1 MSSGRFA
8 IATHALAML
17 SQLEDGYPSE
27 HVAQSINTH
36 PVFLRRVMKSLCTAG
51 LVEAREGFGGGYR
64 LARPAC
70 EIALSEVYLATE
82 PAGPIPPSPS
92 EPNDAC
98 RIGGGMRVA
107 FAEAARAANESLLE
121 GLAKQTIADIA
132 ARAKLEVQKSEKRRP
147 SQSKKSVESRRYTMA
162 SSKNVLEVGDANFD
176 SEVLKADLPVL
187 VDFGAAW
194 CGPCKALAPIVAK
207 IADENVGKYKVV
219 AIDIDDAPAV
229 AQKYGIRGV
238 PTLIVFKGGEKKNQH
253 VGLTNKDALLKLLD
267 V

>member
-1 MSSGRFA
+1 
-8 IATHALAML
+8 
-17 SQLEDGYPSE
+17 
-27 HVAQSINTH
+27 
-36 PVFLRRVMKSLCTAG
+36 
-51 LVEAREGFGGGYR
+51 
-64 LARPAC
+64 
-70 EIALSEVYLATE
+70 
-82 PAGPIPPSPS
+82 
-92 EPNDAC
+92 
-98 RIGGGMRVA
+98 
-107 FAEAARAANESLLE
+107 
-121 GLAKQTIADIA
+121 
-132 ARAKLEVQKSEKRRP
+132 
-147 SQSKKSVESRRYTMA
+147 MA